1 MDTVGAEN
9 SCREN
14 DVNTNMFQNKS
25 QLPKTKVGVK
35 LLEKSSHLIH
45 LFIVLFSFK
54 GYEKKNCQAI
64 KRKTAYQYSI
74 ISSMLK
80 TRKKYRTNIVS
91 CQLN

>member
-45 LFIVLFSFK
+45 LFIILLSFK
-54 GYEKKNCQAI
+54 GGYEEKK
-64 KRKTAYQYSI
+64 KTVRQLSVKQHI
-74 ISSMLK
+74 
-80 TRKKYRTNIVS
+80 NIASFQV
-91 CQLN
+91 C